1 GAQIADLSLASSA
14 PDSAAAPRVSEFL
27 VPAVTMTAEATAQDV
42 LDAFSN
48 DSALNSVILLDHR
61 ERPVAALDRARFL
74 LSITGPYGHAL
85 YAKRP
90 AQKLADPPRTVPLT
104 APALAALRIAGTDQD
119 RVYDDLIAVNEFGQC
134 RG

>member
-1 GAQIADLSLASSA
+1 MTVEATSEEVLEASSA
-14 PDSAAAPRVSEFL
+14 I
-27 VPAVTMTAEATAQDV
+27 
-42 LDAFSN
+42 
-48 DSALNSVILLDHR
+48 SALNSVILLDHR

-90 AQKLADPPRTVPLT
+90 ARSSLIRRGCSRYG
-104 APALAALRIAGTDQD
+104 PALAALRIAGTDQD

-134 RG
+134 RGVVHISDIIRGLSAR

>member
-1 GAQIADLSLASSA
+1 MGQERSLSRRGVDVAAHRRRLAADECGELLG
-14 PDSAAAPRVSEFL
+14 
-27 VPAVTMTAEATAQDV
+27 V
-42 LDAFSN
+42 L
-48 DSALNSVILLDHR
+48 LLDHR

-134 RG
+134 RGVVHISDIIRGLSAR